1 MNRYAAQVDNGI
13 VVQAIV
19 GNPEWAADR
28 LGGVWHGTDSK
39 VGIGWTYDDTDGFRP
54 PQPYPS
60 WTWDGTGWQPPVPY
74 PDDDQFYTWDEDGQV
89 WATVDPINEQGED

>member
-1 MNRYAAQVDNGI
+1 MSKYAAQVENGV

-19 GNPEWAADR
+19 GDPTWAADR

-39 VGIGWTYDDTDGFRP
+39 VGIGWTYTDADGFRP

-60 WTWDGTGWQPPVPY
+60 WTWDDGWHPPVPY
-74 PDDDQFYTWDEDGQV
+74 PDDDLFYEWDEQTQA
-89 WATVDPINEQGED
+89 WTPVDV